1 MANSPHLMTT
11 LEIWEEMKNRSLKMD
26 KRIFQRLLV
35 NLRTGGRIEGIKD
48 ANSRKYLYETS
59 CLNYIEKE
67 IRERNLHRDKEYFK
81 QNNYITTKEAAEIL
95 ELNTSY
101 INGLCRKG
109 LLDALFYIDRYMI
122 ATSAIE
128 EYREKHK
135 VKVQQ
140 GFFSKE
146 DILKTLDTK
155 GLAMDVDK
163 FYRLLSS
170 FRKQRKISG
179 IKLTVSGD
187 YYYDSNTVEFI
198 ENEIK
203 SRNLHLNE
211 EYFKQNNFLTT
222 DEVAQIL
229 GKKRH
234 HVTKLIREGHIKN
247 AQLYKINYMIPKES
261 IVEYQ
266 TQYSDTYDSLFSS
279 SQILEQL
286 NSEGFELD
294 KQKFK
299 HFLLHL
305 RKKGE
310 IKAVEHNIY
319 KGYFYDKE
327 NVEFIK
333 SRVKITNLHMDE
345 NSFTEEGYLSTN
357 EAAKRLNLSMVQI
370 NEKCKKGKFKDV
382 IKYKNQYK
390 IPITS
395 IEEFLK
401 ENDTSDFISPAD
413 LAKELGVGKH
423 FILRRIRTKE
433 IKAEKKDGKWYIPLY
448 EASAYQET
456 YNLKTSEYTKD
467 LALKNMEDFFR
478 TTTRI
483 PLDSHELYVSWANDK
498 IVTSQGRPR
507 TLHDIFL
514 NAKNLYE
521 SLKGILTNKE
531 IYELS
536 ESELGIIVEK
546 DIYQKR
552 LKKEFVSYYNFSL
565 AKKGIVK
572 EITLKDDR
580 SGANKNKAK
589 DEKEIYKPEIFQ
601 EYYTYVQDIELHT
614 NKAIKS
620 RYYANMW
627 IFVIMHLTN
636 IWRANDIIYEMPS
649 VDIELIG
656 VNSFDFFKDGRLSTA
671 QAQTIVNDVYLKL
684 ENLIAHKNKELLRFY
699 LDPELLKCFAT
710 SMVISELHRRKF
722 AHTQNHK
729 ALLLSTFLSGYRGQ
743 YIATSGREHHM
754 KFFNNNENLLNFK
767 SLVMNRA
774 TSVYIFHHILEE
786 DGEES
791 SLALDMTGRARSHK
805 KKETTAIYVEA
816 TNSDGSINR
825 VSLNLFNRGH
835 FGWMYNYLIKFT
847 LKSQE
852 QHSLE
857 DRTNLI
863 SRSKDSLSPLSL
875 EKWSKFLLDQSRS
888 RESIEIRLSKLPE
901 EELLHLL
908 YKIYNLEMPSKE
920 KEGQCLIY
928 PKCIYKKRKTCFGCE
943 YFIPQQMI
951 LLKIANEL
959 RSRIEILSE
968 QSEFDAIRIRE
979 SRFIWNLLLFLNE
992 SVEYLGK
999 EKVETFITTKEISTL
1014 INSIEDYLITPEE
1027 QLQLNS

>member
-1 MANSPHLMTT
+1 MANSPYLMTT
-11 LEIWEEMKNRSLKMD
+11 LEIWEEMENKGLKMD
-26 KRIFQRLLV
+26 KRTFQRLLV
-35 NLRTGGRIEGIKD
+35 NLRAGGRIEGVKC
-48 ANSRKYLYETS
+48 ANSREYLYETS

-67 IRERNLHRDKEYFK
+67 IRERNLHRDKEYFA

-95 ELNTSY
+95 EVNTSY
-101 INGLCRKG
+101 INGLCRNG

-122 ATSAIE
+122 ARSAIE

-135 VKVQQ
+135 VKIPQ
-140 GFFSKE
+140 GLFSEE

-155 GLAMDVDK
+155 GLTMDEVE
-163 FYRLLSS
+163 FHRLLTS
-170 FRKQRKISG
+170 FRTQKKITG
-179 IKLTVSGD
+179 QKLIDGGD
-187 YYYDSNTVEFI
+187 YYYDSNTVKFI
-198 ENEIK
+198 VNEIK

-222 DEVAQIL
+222 NEVAQLL

-234 HVTKLIREGHIKN
+234 HVTKLIREGYIKN

-266 TQYSDTYDSLFSS
+266 AQYSDTYDSLFSS

-310 IKAVEHNIY
+310 IEGVVVHNSY

-327 NVEFIK
+327 NVEVIK
-333 SRVKITNLHMDE
+333 NRVKLTNLHMDE
-345 NSFTEEGYLSTN
+345 DSFTEEGYLSTN
-357 EAAKRLNLSMVQI
+357 EAAERLNLSRVQI
-370 NEKCKKGKFKDV
+370 TEKCKKGKFKGV
-382 IKYKNQYK
+382 KKYKNQYK

-433 IKAEKKDGKWYIPLY
+433 IKAEKKDGKWYIPLN
-448 EASAYQET
+448 EASAYQEN

-467 LALKNMEDFFR
+467 VALKNMENFFR
-478 TTTRI
+478 TTIRI
-483 PLDSHELYVSWANDK
+483 PLDSHELYVSWAIDK

-521 SLKGILTNKE
+521 SLIGILKNKE
-531 IYELS
+531 IYELT
-536 ESELGIIVEK
+536 ESELGIIVEE

-552 LKKEFVSYYNFSL
+552 LKKEFVNYYNFSL

-580 SGANKNKAK
+580 SGVNKDKTK
-589 DEKEIYKPEIFQ
+589 EEKEIYRPEIFQ
-601 EYYTYVQDIELHT
+601 EYYTYVQNIDLHT
-614 NKAIKS
+614 KKAIKS

-627 IFVIMHLTN
+627 VFVIMHLTN

-656 VNSFDFFKDGRLSTA
+656 VNSFDFFKGGRLSTP
-671 QAQTIVNDVYLKL
+671 QAQIIVNDVYLKL

-699 LDPELLKCFAT
+699 LDPELLECFAT

-754 KFFNNNENLLNFK
+754 KFFNGNENLLNFK
-767 SLVMNRA
+767 SLVMNRS

-786 DGEES
+786 DGEDS

-805 KKETTAIYVEA
+805 QKETTAIYVEA

-835 FGWMYNYLIKFT
+835 L
-847 LKSQE
+847 
-852 QHSLE
+852 
-857 DRTNLI
+857 
-863 SRSKDSLSPLSL
+863 
-875 EKWSKFLLDQSRS
+875 
-888 RESIEIRLSKLPE
+888 
-901 EELLHLL
+901 
-908 YKIYNLEMPSKE
+908 
-920 KEGQCLIY
+920 
-928 PKCIYKKRKTCFGCE
+928 
-943 YFIPQQMI
+943 
-951 LLKIANEL
+951 
-959 RSRIEILSE
+959 
-968 QSEFDAIRIRE
+968 
-979 SRFIWNLLLFLNE
+979 
-992 SVEYLGK
+992 
-999 EKVETFITTKEISTL
+999 
-1014 INSIEDYLITPEE
+1014 
-1027 QLQLNS
+1027 